1 MKPKPFVPNGYR
13 TMGNKHKAK
22 GTAFETLVKEY
33 LISAGFKNARRTAL
47 AGAMDTGDINGIVR
61 RVTEREV
68 AIQCKNDRSFNISGW
83 LNDTVEQ
90 ADRLGDGVPAL
101 VVKRKG
107 KGEKAL
113 GESYAVMR
121 LDDLIEL
128 LKEAEY
134 F

>member
-1 MKPKPFVPNGYR
+1 
-13 TMGNKHKAK
+13 MGNKHKAK
-22 GTAFETLVKEY
+22 GTAFETLVKDY
-33 LISAGFKNARRTAL
+33 LIGAGFRNARRTAL

>member
-1 MKPKPFVPNGYR
+1 
-13 TMGNKHKAK
+13 
-22 GTAFETLVKEY
+22 
-33 LISAGFKNARRTAL
+33 
-47 AGAMDTGDINGIVR
+47 MDTGDINGIVR

-68 AIQCKNDRSFNISGW
+68 AIQCKNDKSFNISGW